1 MKNKKKIYLLII
13 IFFTGFILSAQTK
26 NVTVWVMPTE
36 AKGLTVAES
45 NWLPKEVHNALRAN
59 ITNYSGLT
67 VVEENSDLLASIQAK
82 SYNINISEKDS
93 VRMGKQIGANHVI
106 RSTVTKNGNGYSLT
120 VIMQIL
126 ESGTHLAES
135 NQTVKKAD
143 DLYGHPGCAI
153 NEATIELCDRLSS
166 KFGTALSSMDKRIL
180 RKGDIDLSSEE
191 EIAYFKEV
199 EKNQKELIASLNK
212 KIASM
217 EVSTSE
223 DAAAETAR
231 LKAQRDQAAEKQ
243 KQAEKRSKR
252 LAEEASKRQKDL
264 ELQKSRSKTQQER
277 ISKAEQE
284 IQNKV
289 KKLREENFKT
299 SNLLT
304 QISSIEA
311 KKEALLDIRLACEID
326 EEKFIE
332 EYKKAYQQK
341 YTEIIEAPLRA
352 AEKDKN
358 GAMLPI
364 VEKSRKDQ
372 LEQENKKLIEER
384 ENAIKKSKQIVAEVE
399 KELIP
404 QIKEQSEALT
414 VKRTADNIKK
424 DLFFEVGVYDGQ
436 SKTWDA
442 NAILT
447 IEGQMIYTY
456 PFKLSYEKLT
466 GKKANALPVE
476 SVKYNE
482 YLENVDYYSSLFA
495 KSMPVTAVMTFHVE
509 ACPESEPSR
518 YRFVIETLQL
528 SHTENGKVFETKT
541 INETVKKQFEPIH
554 DIRDDS
560 VIHKS
565 KAARDYYTEFN
576 QKKNGNYAGRL
587 GVGGGVSYDIDS
599 KIGFDA
605 WLNIPAGK
613 YFFVGANLGL
623 LPIAP
628 KIEKYTSNYE
638 AFYWDIGV
646 GVNKRLL
653 FLLPPNCYASIGIGG
668 YVYNYGNGYD
678 NLYWSADN
686 KYIYSL
692 SHPSYFLLK
701 TDIGT
706 EIPLYTP
713 TFNLVLDFSAF
724 WVPSLEYIG
733 VKASV
738 GFSLSYIF
746 GVRKWLKSLKY

>member
-143 DLYGHPGCAI
+143 DLYGHPGCAV
-153 NEATIELCDRLSS
+153 NEATIEICDRLSA
-166 KFGTALSSMDKRIL
+166 KYGTGLSSMEKRIL
-180 RKGDIDLSSEE
+180 RKGDIDLTNEE
-191 EIAYFKEV
+191 EIAYLKEV
-199 EKNQKELIASLNK
+199 EKKQQELIASLNK
-212 KIASM
+212 KIATID
-217 EVSTSE
+217 VSTSN

-243 KQAEKRSKR
+243 KQANERSKR
-252 LAEEASKRQKDL
+252 LAEEALRRQKDL
-264 ELQKSRSKTQQER
+264 ELQKSRSKAQQER

-289 KKLREENFKT
+289 KKLREKNFKT

-358 GAMLPI
+358 GVMLPI

-436 SKTWDA
+436 SKTWDV

-466 GKKANALPVE
+466 GKTANAL
-476 SVKYNE
+476 SAE
-482 YLENVDYYSSLFA
+482 YVDNVDYYSSLFA

-528 SHTENGKVFETKT
+528 SHTEDGKVFETKT

-565 KAARDYYTEFN
+565 KANRDYYAEFN
-576 QKKNGNYAGRL
+576 QKKHGNYAGRL

-605 WLNIPAGK
+605 WLNIPVGK

-638 AFYWDIGV
+638 AFYWDTGV

-653 FLLPPNCYASIGIGG
+653 FLLPPNCYAFIGIGG
-668 YVYNYGNGYD
+668 YGYKYGNGYD
-678 NLYWSADN
+678 DLDWSVED
-686 KYIYSL
+686 KSIRSSL
-692 SHPSYFLLK
+692 PTSYFLLK

-733 VKASV
+733 AKVSV

-746 GVRKWLKSLKY
+746 GVREWLKSLKY